1 MDDGYSLLL
10 DFSLSLK
17 MPKVFKKRKKKMIL
31 ENEEEMEKVGS
42 RGSDERLWQETVQ
55 VREVL
60 EA

>member
-42 RGSDERLWQETVQ
+42 RGSDKRLWQETVQ